1 MDQVHVIRHK
11 VLVEGASIRGVASA
25 LGISRNTVAK
35 YLSESAPQ
43 RRASAARHAPSRDL
57 IGERVTELLADWR
70 LRTTRKQRV
79 TGSRLHR
86 QLVEEGYR
94 VGKTTVYE
102 VLREHRR
109 RLSEVF
115 IPLVHRA
122 GDAAQVDFFEVTV
135 DVAKE
140 RRAVWKFVMRLM
152 HSGYDFVWLYERCDQ
167 LSFLDAH
174 VRAFAYF
181 DGVPLRCVYD
191 NLSAAVHRKVSAF
204 SVTRKLTER
213 FSALSSHYLFE
224 PCFARPGEGHDKG
237 GVEARGKGIRLQH
250 LTPIPEGRTLHEL
263 ATVLLGE
270 VTRHAA
276 IKHDAE
282 GRSVTERFREEQAS
296 LRVLPAVAFN
306 ARHTRLVT
314 ISRQAT
320 VQVEG
325 ATYSVPSTWARL
337 AATAHIGVEDIR
349 VTCRGEEETH
359 PRQPSGGKSVR
370 YRHYLPELSTKPQ
383 AVRQVAPELVAELGE
398 PYGRLWQLLVATHGG
413 LEAGRTLAR
422 VLAAIG
428 THGEETITAA
438 LSTALA
444 HASTQNGAE
453 CREAPPL
460 MRNEVPTGLRFYE
473 VEEGRAADYDWLLA
487 EPTPMLSQ
495 PMMQGGAR

>member
-35 YLSESAPQ
+35 YLDEPAPQ
-43 RRASAARHAPSRDL
+43 RRASTTRSAPSRDL
-57 IGERVTELLADWR
+57 VRERIAELIKEWR
-70 LRTTRKQRV
+70 PRTTRKQRI

-86 QLVEEGYR
+86 QLVEEGYG

-109 RLSEVF
+109 QLSEVF

-135 DVAKE
+135 ETAGE
-140 RRAVWKFVMRLM
+140 RRTVWKFVMRLM

-167 LSFLDAH
+167 LAFLDAH
-174 VRAFAYF
+174 VRAFAHF
-181 DGVPLRCVYD
+181 NGVPARCIYD

-204 SVTRKLTER
+204 SITRKLTER

-250 LTPIPEGRTLHEL
+250 LTPIPEGKTLHEL

-276 IKHDAE
+276 IKHDTQ
-282 GRSVTERFREEQAS
+282 GKSVTERFREEHVS
-296 LRVLPAVAFN
+296 LRALPAVAFN

-314 ISRQAT
+314 VSRQAT

-337 AATAHIGVEDIR
+337 EATAHIGVEDIR
-349 VTCRGEEETH
+349 FTCRGEQETH

-370 YRHYLPELSTKPQ
+370 YRHYLPELAHKPQ

-398 PYGRLWQLLVATHGG
+398 PYGRLWQLLVAAHGG
-413 LEAGRTLAR
+413 LEAGRVLAR
-422 VLAAIG
+422 VLGAIG
-428 THGEETITAA
+428 AHGEATITAA
-438 LSTALA
+438 LSAALA
-444 HASTQNGAE
+444 HAGTQSGDIPE
-453 CREAPPL
+453 QMPL
-460 MRNEVPTGLRFYE
+460 TRNAVPTGLRFYE

-487 EPTPMLSQ
+487 EPTPMLSH
-495 PMMQGGAR
+495 PMMQGGSR